1 MRFLWG
7 FLIREMHRQIASF
20 ADLKRGKQFNWKR
33 SPIISSSSIM
43 AKTSEAGLNLCFRS
57 LAAIL
62 KYDRV
67 IPLIRAKDDSFCKGY
82 YSSEEQLV
90 EKIKRGVLGAVYP
103 DFAAMSLRVVEMQ
116 IMDIADDIAYS
127 TYDFEDALKAGFG
140 SPLDLLQ
147 QMNNNLELRDAVGWP
162 DSSSRRRA
170 ETSRRTEKHLTR
182 MLVRW
187 MQFNIAW

>member
-1 MRFLWG
+1 M
-7 FLIREMHRQIASF
+7 
-20 ADLKRGKQFNWKR
+20 
-33 SPIISSSSIM
+33 
-43 AKTSEAGLNLCFRS
+43 
-57 LAAIL
+57 
-62 KYDRV
+62 

-147 QMNNNLELRDAVGWP
+147 QMNNNLELRDAVARKLFKSQTGRDFP
-162 DSSSRRRA
+162 ADGKASDEDVSTLDAIHHRMVSTVLQMLMNYLLEVDA
-170 ETSRRTEKHLTR
+170 KFTSRERKNFTR
-182 MLVRW
+182 ALVPRS
-187 MQFNIAW
+187 AL